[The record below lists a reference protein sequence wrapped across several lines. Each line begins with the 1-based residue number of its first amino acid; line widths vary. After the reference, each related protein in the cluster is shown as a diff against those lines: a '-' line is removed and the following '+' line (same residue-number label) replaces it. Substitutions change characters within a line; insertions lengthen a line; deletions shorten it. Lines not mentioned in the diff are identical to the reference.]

1 MKKGSQGIKKAGML
15 ESMFCIRPED
25 LPLDHVL
32 QNAPEDSPFTEALRN
47 SGMREASASLRSLVV
62 VFLHM

>member
-1 MKKGSQGIKKAGML
+1 MK
-15 ESMFCIRPED
+15 SMFLIRPED

-32 QNAPEDSPFTEALRN
+32 QSGPEDSPFTKALRN